1 MRCRPLF
8 VTAAFIAATVA
19 ACVPSTTPT
28 TTEPQSS
35 RPGSTQPTAVA
46 DTIELS
52 GQGSTFVKPIMDKW
66 VQDFTKA
73 NKDVKIN
80 YQGTGTTAGIK
91 AMIEKAN
98 DFGCGDAYLKKEDIE
113 KAMKEG
119 GEVIHV
125 PLVLGAIVPAYN
137 LPNLKEPLQFDGNV
151 LAGIFMGKITKWN
164 DPAIAALN
172 KEAKLADLPIAV
184 VHRADGSGST
194 FIFSSYLTL
203 TNDTWKQ
210 ERGASTTIDWKGVG
224 TGENGTAGVAG
235 AISKSE
241 GAIGYIELT
250 YALQQKGKIQY
261 GKAKNAEGEFV
272 LGGTDSVTKAAD
284 NFLAAKKIPTDL
296 RYNLAN
302 APGKGSYP
310 ISGTTWAFM
319 YVNQKG
325 PAAKGLKDYF
335 TYILTDGQKSCADLG
350 YAPLPEGLS
359 KLAQEKV
366 KSISVK

>member
-1 MRCRPLF
+1 VSAALVAASLAACG
-8 VTAAFIAATVA
+8 VTAN
-19 ACVPSTTPT
+19 PT
-28 TTEPQSS
+28 TGLEKVPQA
-35 RPGSTQPTAVA
+35 RGTHETALA
-46 DTIELS
+46 DTVKLS
-52 GQGSTFVKPIMDKW
+52 GQGSTFVKPIMDRW
-66 VQDFTKA
+66 VKDYA
-73 NKDVKIN
+73 SVNKDVEIN

-91 AMIEKAN
+91 AMIDKSN
-98 DFGCGDAYLKKEDIE
+98 DFGCGDAFLKKEDID
-113 KAMKEG
+113 KAMQQG

-137 LPNLKEPLQFDGNV
+137 LPTVKESLNFDGDV
-151 LAGIFMGKITKWN
+151 LAGIFLGKITKWN

-172 KEAKLADLPIAV
+172 KDVKLPELPIAV

-203 TNDTWKQ
+203 TSKAWKD

-224 TGENGTAGVAG
+224 IGENGTAGIAG

-250 YALQQKGKIQY
+250 YALQQKGRVQY
-261 GKAKNAEGEFV
+261 GKAKNAQGEFV
-272 LGGTDSVTKAAD
+272 LGSPESVTKSAD
-284 NFLAAKKIPTDL
+284 NFVAAKKIAADL

-325 PAAKGLKDYF
+325 PSGKAMAEFF
-335 TYILTDGQKSCADLG
+335 TWVLTEGQKRCAEMG
-350 YAPLPEGLS
+350 YAPLPEALS
-359 KLAQEKV
+359 KLALEKV
-366 KSISVK
+366 KTIK